1 MDSTGVEEDPLGR
14 FESERF
20 TSAARSMSGKPPE
33 MHRGSVRAESGS
45 GPVSRSHVAESQMRI
60 GNSWVGTLESVVAT
74 RKFCIEYR
82 GQGRWRALVQTA
94 GKRHSPLRYEGARRK
109 AQLFRLHSRKRA
121 TDFPVMAEG
130 IDYAADAPVVLF
142 GDGIDFLG
150 AGLHSTGENGVG
162 VRYRQDDSD
171 RDAA

>member
-82 GQGRWRALVQTA
+82 GQGTGEVARACANCRQEAFTTKVRRGTKESSTLSFALKKAGDRFPSDGRRDRLRGRCASRALRSP
-94 GKRHSPLRYEGARRK
+94 GKLPWRRLS
-109 AQLFRLHSRKRA
+109 QLSRRRRRGQV
-121 TDFPVMAEG
+121 PSG
-130 IDYAADAPVVLF
+130 
-142 GDGIDFLG
+142 
-150 AGLHSTGENGVG
+150 
-162 VRYRQDDSD
+162 
-171 RDAA
+171 